1 MTAASCCTLLKTAV
15 GPKSEVGSAA
25 PLQCSAVSG
34 ATFLLYWPPLS
45 FMVPPIRLFEYV
57 RRPPSQGCPL
67 PFLKLL
73 PSWQPACISAPNIAD
88 LNPHLRC
95 QAFSCRAAQQHH
107 CLGGAGSAGVGE
119 GLCVCVCVYV
129 CVWLWLWLCA
139 ACALCG
145 PRVCR
150 HACMWGGRA
159 GVSMRASL
167 CMHGVG
173 GLATNTEITYYRTM

>member
-1 MTAASCCTLLKTAV
+1 MIPAASCCTLLKAAV
-15 GPKSEVGSAA
+15 GPKSGVPSEVLHRSNAQ
-25 PLQCSAVSG
+25 QCLV
-34 ATFLLYWPPLS
+34 PPS
-45 FMVPPIRLFEYV
+45 FSIGFMVPPIRHFEYV
-57 RRPPSQGCPL
+57 RRPPSRGCPL